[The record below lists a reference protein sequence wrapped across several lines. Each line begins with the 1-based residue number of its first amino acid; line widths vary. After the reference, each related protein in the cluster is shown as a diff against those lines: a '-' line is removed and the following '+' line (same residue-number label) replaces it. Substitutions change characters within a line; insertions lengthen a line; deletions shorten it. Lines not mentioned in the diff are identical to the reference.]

1 MKKYDA
7 QLSGG
12 EVATISVKR
21 YGTLAGRIGGW
32 LSQRERTNLLK
43 QAKADTD
50 ADIAKL
56 SAQHKEIEARSAS
69 IVQNANGKD
78 SAPDAS
84 SRRVSRMVLVH
95 QLAQIHSILD
105 DRIATEQQ
113 LSAVYA
119 KWISQVGMQHGIVTH
134 LILLSM
140 AWVAALILTG
150 VLAWWSVQTLL
161 DRVGA
166 RGTMDARS
174 LQTLRTVAG
183 MGIQLLTL
191 TLVLLAIFGAPE
203 QMPTILGLG
212 VAGLTVVFQSFILA
226 FCGWFVLM
234 GKNGIRVGDWVE
246 INGVGGE
253 VVEIGLFR
261 TALLETGNWTDK
273 GHPTGRRVTFMNTFA
288 VTGQYFNFSTSGQ
301 WMWDEIRM
309 NVPAGA
315 AGEKTIEAIEQAVVA
330 ETQKDSKL
338 AEMEWQRSTRA
349 RGLSHFTA
357 TPSVGLRP
365 AASGVDVLV
374 RYVTRA
380 GDRFEMRNK
389 LYATVVGLLRQP
401 EAGNKS

>member
-1 MKKYDA
+1 
-7 QLSGG
+7 
-12 EVATISVKR
+12 
-21 YGTLAGRIGGW
+21 
-32 LSQRERTNLLK
+32 
-43 QAKADTD
+43 
-50 ADIAKL
+50 
-56 SAQHKEIEARSAS
+56 
-69 IVQNANGKD
+69 
-78 SAPDAS
+78 
-84 SRRVSRMVLVH
+84 MVLVH

-150 VLAWWSVQTLL
+150 VLVWWGVQTLL

-166 RGTMDARS
+166 RGTLDPRS

-191 TLVLLAIFGAPE
+191 TLVLLAIFGAPD

-288 VTGQYFNFSTSGQ
+288 VTGQYFNFSTTGQ
-301 WMWDEIRM
+301 WMWDEIRV

-315 AGEKTIEAIEQAVVA
+315 AGEKTIGAIEQAVVS

-338 AEMEWQRSTRA
+338 AELEWQRSTKA
-349 RGLSHFTA
+349 HGLSQFA
-357 TPSVGLRP
+357 AKPSVGLRP

-401 EAGNKS
+401 EEGSKS